1 MVSAIVRYGSRV
13 ALSPLLRDHH
23 VSPLLQ
29 ILEAVALMAK
39 PRTAPLP
46 QMFLLPVPS

>member
-1 MVSAIVRYGSRV
+1 MVSDVVRCGSRV
-13 ALSPLLRDHH
+13 ALSHLLRDHH

-29 ILEAVALMAK
+29 IFEALALMAK